1 LKTQTPDLK
10 LLSIFRAIVANGG
23 FSGAQSEVNLGQP
36 AISECLKAL
45 ELRVGAGLCQRG
57 PAGFKLLPAGEMV
70 FRASERLFH
79 ALHQFDAEVASI
91 KGGLYGNLSIG
102 VMEHLITNPD
112 ARFEN
117 TIDKFKARRGNSAR
131 LAFVIENASNLQ
143 RDLAQGRL
151 DIIIGVQAPSRL
163 EGFSYKFLM
172 YERLGLFVGK
182 NHPLFHQSTE
192 VTLSD
197 LFNHSYVTSGVIEP
211 SYFSHPALSP
221 DPNTV
226 AIGTIAHI
234 ALALSGHY
242 LAYIPLHVAEPFE
255 SKGLLKQVRADVMTR
270 EHTVFAVTRKT
281 SERNALIRA
290 FVDDLIDCHR
300 HVRKRLKR
308 NAQTNTPLAAK
319 FIRPAGK
326 PNGARARRTGRNG
339 SALGR

>member
-45 ELRVGAGLCQRG
+45 ELRVGTSLCLRG

-70 FRASERLFH
+70 FRASERLFQ
-79 ALHQFDAEVASI
+79 ALDEFDAEVASI
-91 KGGLYGNLSIG
+91 KGGLYGSLSIG
-102 VMEHLITNPD
+102 LMEHLVTNPD
-112 ARFEN
+112 ARIEK
-117 TIDKFKARRGNSAR
+117 TIDKFKDRRGNSAR
-131 LAFVIENASNLQ
+131 LAFIIENPSNLQ

-151 DIIIGVQAPSRL
+151 DIIISVKAPSRL

-182 NHPLFHQSTE
+182 SHPLFNQSSE

-211 SYFSHPALSP
+211 PYLSHPALSP
-221 DPNTV
+221 DPHTV
-226 AIGTIAHI
+226 AIGTNAHI

-242 LAYIPLHVAEPFE
+242 VAYVPLHVAEPFE
-255 SKGLLKQVRADVMTR
+255 SKGLLKQVCADVMTR
-270 EHTVFAVTRKT
+270 EHTVFVVTRKT
-281 SERNALIRA
+281 SERNALVRA

-300 HVRKRLKR
+300 HVRKRPKR
-308 NAQTNTPLAAK
+308 NAQANTSTRARLP
-319 FIRPAGK
+319 RAGK
-326 PNGARARRTGRNG
+326 HVGAHARRTARNG
-339 SALGR
+339 RALGR